1 MIMTRLKIIFLVNK
15 TNVINSMNSPC
26 NDNDSAQNYILG
38 EQKECGQ

>member
-15 TNVINSMNSPC
+15 TNVIISMNSPC
-26 NDNDSAQNYILG
+26 NDNDSAYILG